1 MIGHFETEKL
11 WCQIVPWDCFSLLF
25 IGCYEVKRGTG
36 SKFGPD
42 NMLNP
47 FSSATSK
54 CPVQQPIENWQL
66 KYVFKTIFSLFV
78 LVGGWRGNER
88 SCSST
93 SREIFPTFVGM
104 VGAQTCPTPTPSTP
118 STVQHH
124 FCGAISSIARFVTD
138 LKELFPSVS
147 MDVYGHLAT
156 KKWTR
161 RQPTRHEEVSSP
173 PSNVSALINVFTQL
187 GLLT

>member
-1 MIGHFETEKL
+1 
-11 WCQIVPWDCFSLLF
+11 
-25 IGCYEVKRGTG
+25 
-36 SKFGPD
+36 
-42 NMLNP
+42 
-47 FSSATSK
+47 
-54 CPVQQPIENWQL
+54 
-66 KYVFKTIFSLFV
+66 
-78 LVGGWRGNER
+78 
-88 SCSST
+88 
-93 SREIFPTFVGM
+93 M
-104 VGAQTCPTPTPSTP
+104 VGAQTCSTP
-118 STVQHH
+118 KPSPPPPLPPPPPPPYNTIFVEPY
-124 FCGAISSIARFVTD
+124 RFVTD